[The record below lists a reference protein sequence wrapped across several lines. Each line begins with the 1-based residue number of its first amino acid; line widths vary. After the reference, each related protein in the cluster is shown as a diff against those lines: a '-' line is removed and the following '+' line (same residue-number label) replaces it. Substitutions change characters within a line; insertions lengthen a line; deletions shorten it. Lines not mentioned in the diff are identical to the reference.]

1 MFMQN
6 AEEKTVLSYSPILVA
21 RLDNFGLQSM
31 FTDQQKFNQLCIEV
45 YFYEVHIGWLGFLVG
60 DIRQGFCYWVLQAL
74 NVDYKWAGA
83 PFAAMLRQHHS
94 DSSEGNG
101 CLFKCV
107 FVLASSGSSVTQ
119 VKHASIVLQVSG
131 GYCVTLSEISLP
143 FLLTLSK
150 LLSRI

>member
-45 YFYEVHIGWLGFLVG
+45 YFYEVQIGWRGFLVAEMK
-60 DIRQGFCYWVLQAL
+60 QGFCIWIQAL
-74 NVDYKWAGA
+74 NVDHKWAGA
-83 PFAAMLRQHHS
+83 PFAAMLRQHQS
-94 DSSEGNG
+94 DSSDGNG

-119 VKHASIVLQVSG
+119 VKHASIVLQVLG
-131 GYCVTLSEISLP
+131 GYCVTLFE
-143 FLLTLSK
+143 FHLSFFSSHC
-150 LLSRI
+150 LNQ